1 MARASL
7 GIMVCVPQPFVFCC
21 CLVENVKLCPGFI
34 SGLLVLFNIARSTP
48 CTCATGL
55 VWSRPPCF
63 LKIKNKI
70 VIDFVNRNHFMGLA
84 KHEERSQ
91 EIGMKSCKH
100 EFFEALLNEELRC

>member
-48 CTCATGL
+48 CSCANGL
-55 VWSRPPCF
+55 VWSRPPLFF
-63 LKIKNKI
+63 LKKKKI
-70 VIDFVNRNHFMGLA
+70 MIDFVNRNHFMGLA